1 MGVLKLNDSNLKNYK
16 NIALV
21 FAIFLSISI
30 LTGILAGGYKILN
43 ILGLI
48 NSNKDIITKD
58 LRTIS
63 SEVVNVETL
72 KIDLEYTNLYIKKGE
87 KFRVDTNNSK
97 IKFINR
103 SGSIN
108 IKKEI

>member
-1 MGVLKLNDSNLKNYK
+1 MTATQKIIK

-30 LTGILAGGYKILN
+30 LTGILVGGYKILN

-48 NSNKDIITKD
+48 DSNKDIITKD

-63 SEVVNVETL
+63 SEVVNV
-72 KIDLEYTNLYIKKGE
+72 NL
-87 KFRVDTNNSK
+87 
-97 IKFINR
+97 
-103 SGSIN
+103 
-108 IKKEI
+108 